1 MTNANSTLDSSL
13 PTMDGFN
20 LADNSGAKIVTLVL
34 QGTTTSEQEV
44 EFVLNMPNPTSQTI
58 ASGDMEIEALIND
71 KKIHQATSLSSGKTF
86 QCDTGC
92 TGCTAHY

>member
-1 MTNANSTLDSSL
+1 MTNANSTLDTSS

-20 LADNSGAKIVTLVL
+20 LADNAGAKTVTLVL

-58 ASGDMEIEALIND
+58 ASSDMEMEALINN
-71 KKIHQATSLSSGKTF
+71 KKIHKATSLSSGKTF
-86 QCDTGC
+86 QCNTGC
-92 TGCTAHY
+92 TGCTDNY